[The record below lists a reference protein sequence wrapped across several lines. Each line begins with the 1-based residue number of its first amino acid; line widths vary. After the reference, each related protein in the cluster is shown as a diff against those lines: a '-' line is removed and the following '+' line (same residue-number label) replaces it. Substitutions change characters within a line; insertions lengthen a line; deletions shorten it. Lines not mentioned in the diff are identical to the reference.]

1 LLSSVVLCAALAGG
15 CRCESGLGDRQ
26 ARLDGAVAMARGFWS
41 EVISG
46 DLETAER
53 RLASDAEIEAAA
65 RAWAEVMNEPLD
77 DESIAAEVRRTRER
91 LRERWRAYEEG
102 EVDTGGMTAE
112 MVRRAELVAINKM
125 VMTPEVCFVQRLSL
139 TDEGADAASVRVAG
153 AVKVGQ
159 GAWKILWLP

>member
-112 MVRRAELVAINKM
+112 MV
-125 VMTPEVCFVQRLSL
+125 MTPEVCFVQRLSL